1 MIKLTEKTAAPIP
14 NILQT
19 EGVRLTATMQA
30 DYDAG
35 KRDFEIDKTIYGDKE
50 VKDSLV
56 AIQNGKC
63 CFCEAKITHIDDGD
77 IEHFRPKKGY
87 RQSNSDTLHKPG
99 YYWLSYDW
107 DNLFLACT
115 KCNQRNKKNLFPLMR
130 GSLRAISHN
139 RNVDIEM
146 PVFIHPSKE
155 NPEEFI
161 SFFDEVPKGIDNG
174 GRGAKTIKYLGLD
187 RSQLNEDRREHL
199 GNLKTLFKIIRLV
212 PQTPKYIRQDALAVL
227 QKEFAEKTLEK
238 YEYAGM
244 YRAFFRTHPIPE
256 T

>member
-1 MIKLTEKTAAPIP
+1 MIQLTRKTAATVP

-19 EGVRLTATMQA
+19 IGTTLIATMKA

-35 KRDFEIDKTIYGDKE
+35 KRDFEIDNKVYGDNE

-87 RQSNSDTLHKPG
+87 RQSNSDSLHKPG

-115 KCNQRNKKNLFPLMR
+115 KCNQRNKANLFPLM
-130 GSLRAISHN
+130 SDSQRATSHN
-139 RNVDIEM
+139 INIDKEKPI
-146 PVFIHPSKE
+146 FIHPSKE

-161 SFFDEVPKGIDNG
+161 SFYDEVPKGIDKKG
-174 GRGAKTIKYLGLD
+174 KGAKTIKCLGLD
-187 RSQLNEDRREHL
+187 RPVLEEDRRGRLNDLKLIYQLATSFPTFPPQDRKQAIE
-199 GNLKTLFKIIRLV
+199 NLRK
-212 PQTPKYIRQDALAVL
+212 
-227 QKEFAEKTLEK
+227 QKAEKTLETC
-238 YEYAGM
+238 EYAGM
-244 YRAFFRTHPIPE
+244 HRAFFKNNPVPDK
-256 T
+256 